1 MNTSQQASVIIT
13 ILDDNVFEADK
24 SFQIEIHLIL
34 RSEDRNSCVIL
45 QPSAVD
51 ITILDNDS
59 ELWLG

>member
-13 ILDDNVFEADK
+13 ILDDDVFEANK
-24 SFQIEIHLIL
+24 SFHIEIHLL

-45 QPSAVD
+45 QPSVVD

-59 ELWLG
+59 ELQLD